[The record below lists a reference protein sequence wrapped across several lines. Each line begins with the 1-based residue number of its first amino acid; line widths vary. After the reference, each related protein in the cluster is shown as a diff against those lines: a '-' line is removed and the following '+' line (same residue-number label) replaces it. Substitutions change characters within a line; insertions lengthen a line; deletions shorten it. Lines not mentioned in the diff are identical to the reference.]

1 MTLRSAILLSA
12 AVIGLSLANLPDAK
26 ADLCFRYGS
35 GGGTQ
40 VAKGAKLPEPGTC
53 QPLALYEVEPGGRAG
68 AANGMICRDGPG
80 SGGLTIIFHYT
91 YDACTG
97 GGSYFE
103 SATCRL
109 ELSHVGPGTLP
120 TVGSSCRG
128 TFGHAPSTPNPV
140 PLKNF
145 ADSTLKLDD
154 CGGVDTTVPGG
165 AADSAL
171 VSSGFRIKKRNLSGP
186 VERVGRFS

>member
-12 AVIGLSLANLPDAK
+12 AVIGVSLSNLPDAK

-35 GGGTQ
+35 GGGIA

-53 QPLALYEVEPGGRAG
+53 QPLALYEVAPGGRAG

-80 SGGLTIIFHYT
+80 AGGLTIIFHYT

-109 ELSHVGPGTLP
+109 QLGSAGPGTLP
-120 TVGSSCRG
+120 TVSSSCRG
-128 TFGHAPSTPNPV
+128 TYGHAPSTPNPV

-145 ADSTLKLDD
+145 VDSTLKLDD
-154 CGGVDTTVPGG
+154 CSGVDTTVPGG
-165 AADSAL
+165 GGAQC
-171 VSSGFRIKKRNLSGP
+171 SGKFG
-186 VERVGRFS
+186 FSHQEEEPEQPR